1 MDILSLLTLPETWQ
15 TFLTYKTE
23 KHALSETEAA
33 RIQTLLEQGAC
44 VHAAQLSAPDY
55 EPPLPTKKEISK
67 EGSSKKRTVYYYPEE
82 FQTLLK
88 LIAFL
93 LYRYDDFFSPNC
105 YAFRRNSGAAD
116 AIRRL
121 HAEQNL
127 SGKYCLKTDIHN
139 YFNSISA
146 PLLLEKLQFLKK
158 DDAPLY
164 RLFEKL
170 LTADACY
177 ENGGRITEKRGAM
190 AGIPVSPFFA
200 NVYLACVDAEFHRA
214 GHLYFRYS
222 DDILLFAD
230 SAKELSRLQTLL
242 YRSLSQHQLALN
254 PDKLRITAPGEP
266 IEFLGFSYENGSI
279 DLSFATI
286 RKTKAK
292 IRRKARALRRWQ
304 NKKGLSGDKAAKG
317 FIHAMNRKFYADHDP
332 DAFTW
337 SRWFFPSLTTTK
349 GLSEIDSYMQQYI
362 RYTATGRHTKSN
374 YRIRY
379 QTLKEWGYRSL
390 VHEYYSARLP

>member
-15 TFLTYKTE
+15 TFLAYKTE
-23 KHALSETEAA
+23 KQAISPAEADLI
-33 RIQTLLEQGAC
+33 RTLLEQDAC
-44 VHAAQLSAPDY
+44 THAAMLSAPDY

-67 EGSSKKRTVYYYPEE
+67 EGSLKKRTVYCYPEE
-82 FQTLLK
+82 FQTFLK
-88 LIAFL
+88 LITFL

-105 YAFRRNSGAAD
+105 YAFRRHLGAAD

-121 HAEQNL
+121 HAVKDL
-127 SGKYCLKTDIHN
+127 PKKYCLKTDIHN
-139 YFNSISA
+139 YFNSIPPS
-146 PLLLEKLQFLKK
+146 LLLEKLRFLQKE
-158 DDAPLY
+158 DAPLY

-177 ENGGRITEKRGAM
+177 ENGVRISEKRGAM

-200 NVYLACVDAEFHRA
+200 NVYLACVDAEFYRM

-230 SAKELSRLQTLL
+230 SAEDLTLLQTML
-242 YRSLSQHQLALN
+242 YERLSLHRLTLN

-266 IEFLGFSYENGSI
+266 IEFLGFSYENGSV
-279 DLSFATI
+279 DLSPATI
-286 RKTKAK
+286 RKVKAK
-292 IRRKARALRRWQ
+292 IRRKAHALRRWQ
-304 NKKGLSGDKAAKG
+304 SKKGLSGDKAAKG
-317 FIHAMNRKFYADHDP
+317 FIHAMNCKFYADRDP

-349 GLSEIDSYMQQYI
+349 GLAEIDSYMQQYI
-362 RYTATGRHTKSN
+362 RYTATGRHAKSN

-379 QTLKEWGYRSL
+379 RTLKEWGYRSL
-390 VHEYYSARLP
+390 VHEYYSSRLP